1 MCIEDGEIS
10 LEMRC
15 TSIPHNISEGYVAE
29 FVWKSTS
36 YDRCVHPPSSS
47 LSSPLSLFPISS
59 LTSPSFVSPPPSA
72 ACRQL

>member
-36 YDRCVHPPSSS
+36 YDRCVDPT
-47 LSSPLSLFPISS
+47 SPLSFLP
-59 LTSPSFVSPPPSA
+59 
-72 ACRQL
+72 